1 MHLSLL
7 IIAIRVDIAWV
18 TDISIVQIRKECPIS
33 RTTESVCVAADMNQ
47 RRDHDA
53 MEPIMPSPGPMPGGV
68 LGGYIDWRKR

>member
-7 IIAIRVDIAWV
+7 TIAIHVNIAWV
-18 TDISIVQIRKECPIS
+18 TDISIVQIGKECPIS

-53 MEPIMPSPGPMPGGV
+53 MEPIMPSPGRMPGGV
-68 LGGYIDWRKR
+68 LDRYTGWRA